1 MAQEIK
7 YSSLQLAF
15 LGDAV
20 YELAVRE
27 RALSEVSGHVDKL
40 NRYSKNLSNAVTQAQ
55 IADILTGDGL
65 LTEEELAVY
74 KRGRNA
80 RSPSV
85 PKSCT
90 PAQYRKAT
98 GLEALM
104 AYLFLE
110 GRHERVRQLLAEG
123 AERIGQRAHPPEEE
137 PEEESAHAGS
147 GN

>member
-1 MAQEIK
+1 MTQEIK

-55 IADILTGDGL
+55 IADVMTADGMLTD
-65 LTEEELAVY
+65 EELAVY

-85 PKSCT
+85 PKSCS

-104 AYLFLE
+104 AWLFLE
-110 GRHERVRQLLAEG
+110 GKHERIRELLAVG
-123 AERIGQRAHPPEEE
+123 AERIAQGTED
-137 PEEESAHAGS
+137 SA
-147 GN
+147 NLN

>member
-1 MAQEIK
+1 MSQEIK

-27 RALSEVSGHVDKL
+27 RALSEISGHVDKL

-55 IADILTGDGL
+55 IADILTAEGL
-65 LTEEELAVY
+65 LTDEELAVY

-85 PKSCT
+85 PRSCS

-104 AYLFLE
+104 AWLFLE
-110 GRHERVRQLLAEG
+110 GERDRIRQLLAEG
-123 AERIGQRAHPPEEE
+123 TERLARLTQDQLSSGKAEG
-137 PEEESAHAGS
+137 
-147 GN
+147 